1 MPVAW
6 NTEPTMPV
14 AMVRTVEVDPEF
26 GNIGLIGKRAVPLVN
41 GAYHDEEKEMEN
53 RRGAE
58 GEDRL
63 GGPAG
68 TGERDGPGAAL

>member
-1 MPVAW
+1 MY
-6 NTEPTMPV
+6 
-14 AMVRTVEVDPEF
+14 RREVDPEF
-26 GNIGLIGKRAVPLVN
+26 GTIGLIGKPTVPLVN
-41 GAYHDEEKEMEN
+41 RADHDEENETEN

-68 TGERDGPGAAL
+68 TGERGGSGAAL